1 MFTIQVS
8 KLTFPW
14 ANRYLPLILR
24 ATDASSDQ
32 ITGYE
37 ISFDSSGLPFQLKP
51 IQLQEEANREPYQ
64 LLDVDE
70 EVYKANRCRKLI
82 VKTGAKWRFT
92 ATGKHAMNLLFFTE
106 K

>member
-1 MFTIQVS
+1 MFTIQVN
-8 KLTFPW
+8 KLNFPW

-24 ATDASSDQ
+24 ATDVPNDQ

-51 IQLQEEANREPYQ
+51 ILLQEDAKKEPYE
-64 LLDVDE
+64 LLSVNE

-82 VKTGAKWRFT
+82 VKTGTKWRFT
-92 ATGKHAMNLLFFTE
+92 ATGKQAMNLLFFT
-106 K
+106 KK